1 MKKLFLVAWV
11 AMLTQWM
18 MFAGPV
24 TPEQAQ
30 KIAESYLNKNQLRSG
45 SKPLALTY
53 THRAP
58 SLKSSDADFM
68 MQPAYYYVF
77 NRGTH
82 EGFAIVSADDR
93 TAPVLG
99 YSETG
104 HFDLSKAPAHV
115 RAWMA
120 QYDAEYQY
128 LYSHPEL
135 SIKTKSLRAEAPVR
149 YGEGDI
155 QPLLK
160 EIRWDQ
166 GHPYNSMCPID
177 AGGRSYSGCV
187 ATAMAQIM
195 RMHKWPKKAVEGKFS
210 YQDAGA
216 YVVRSI
222 TFGEKEYEWDK
233 MPENFDDHRNP
244 TTEEADAIGYLLK
257 EVGHAVKMSYS
268 STGSGA
274 YECDALEAFKSRFH
288 FKKKARLQFRAG
300 HTAESWANLILT
312 ELKAGRPLFYCGA
325 GDGGAHAYVCDGY
338 KKDTEMFHFN
348 WGWGGM
354 ANGFYR
360 LNALEPSELGI
371 GAGLGA
377 YNKGQS
383 IIVDLIPHND
393 NGSDEEVRP
402 TAPYLLTR
410 AGSLSSGTRLN
421 AEVTVSQFAYN
432 TISVNIFASTYAKGN
447 DRAVTPID
455 TKQTFYSLGMQR
467 PYPFRFDFDI
477 NTSKYPDGDY
487 EVRYTWSTDKFQS
500 QEPFSPTNDE
510 PQIVYFSVKNGKIVE
525 NSISYDN
532 TLEPLRAKMV
542 EGQTLYAFAPSKVKL
557 QVTNPNKKEYYGP
570 MEFYL
575 SDRKFTYEW
584 RPRTESISS
593 SCITVPAGKT
603 IDVELEFTIDEL
615 EQTQLY
621 PYVRF
626 ANLSKT
632 MLPEYVGYF
641 FERARQSAA
650 QLLVENPITVQ
661 RPTSYKE
668 VTLVATHRNNGTFT
682 YDIDPSTQSVPSFQI
697 CNRGQKALPGS
708 ESNVVI
714 SALLLANV
722 NGKPQAVA
730 IASNSYGQGIPAG
743 QTVEFTPRFSN
754 AGVVKKLNG
763 YTGYVL
769 LKSIIVDKNGNP
781 LQYAAQYPIFYQN
794 IYETKFHSPRP
805 NEEVSVETDE
815 LIVAPNP
822 ANEEAS
828 LQSVLGLNYIS
839 VFAMDGS
846 MVFSRDLNGE
856 THYRFDTSA
865 LPTGRYVVAA
875 TCGDQKVLTAILVV
889 QH

>member
-11 AMLTQWM
+11 AMLAQWM

-30 KIAESYLNKNQLRSG
+30 KIAESYLNQKQLRSS

-58 SLKSSDADFM
+58 SLKSSDADFV

-135 SIKTKSLRAEAPVR
+135 SIKTKSLRAEAPVQ
-149 YGEGDI
+149 YGDGDI
-155 QPLLK
+155 RPLLG

-166 GHPYNSMCPID
+166 GHPYNSMCPMD

-195 RMHKWPKKAVEGKFS
+195 RMHKWPKKSVEGKFS
-210 YQDAGA
+210 YQDPEA
-216 YVVRSI
+216 YVTRSI
-222 TFGEKEYEWDK
+222 TFGEKEYEWNK
-233 MPENFDDHRNP
+233 MPENFDGHRNP

-257 EVGHAVKMSYS
+257 EIGYAAKMSYS
-268 STGSGA
+268 SKGSGA
-274 YECDALEAFKSRFH
+274 WECDALEAFKSRFY
-288 FKKKARLQFRAG
+288 FKKKARLQYRAG

-325 GDGGAHAYVCDGY
+325 GDGGGHAYVCDGY

-377 YNKGQS
+377 YNKGQC
-383 IIVDLIPHND
+383 IIVDLVPDTD
-393 NGSDEEVRP
+393 NNPGEEIRP
-402 TAPYLLTR
+402 TAPFLYTR
-410 AGSLSSGTRLN
+410 ATSLSNGAKLN
-421 AEVTVSQFAYN
+421 ANIVVSQFAN
-432 TISVNIFASTYAKGN
+432 TDLSVRIFASTYAREKVEGQAHIAQKETY
-447 DRAVTPID
+447 R
-455 TKQTFYSLGMQR
+455 SLGMQR
-467 PYPFRFDFDI
+467 PYSFRFEFDI

-487 EVRYTWSTDKFQS
+487 EVRYTWSTDKFQD

-532 TLEPLRAKMV
+532 TLEPLRAKIV
-542 EGQTLYAFAPSKVKL
+542 EGPLYAFAPSKVKL

-570 MEFYL
+570 LEFYL
-575 SDRKFTYEW
+575 SDRKFSYEW

-593 SCITVPAGKT
+593 ACITVPAGKT
-603 IDVELEFTIDEL
+603 IDVELEFTIDKL

-632 MLPEYVGYF
+632 VLLEFVGYF
-641 FERARQSAA
+641 QERLQQSAA
-650 QLLVENPITVQ
+650 QLLLDNPITVQ

-668 VTLVATHRNNGTFT
+668 VTLVATHRNNDTFT
-682 YDIDPSTQSVPSFQI
+682 YDIDPSSQSVPSFQI
-697 CNRGQKALPGS
+697 SNRGQKALPGN

-714 SALLLANV
+714 SALLIVNN
-722 NGKPQAVA
+722 NGKLQVVA
-730 IASNSYGQGIPAG
+730 IASNGYGQGIPAG
-743 QTVEFTPRFSN
+743 QTVEFTPCFSN
-754 AGVVKKLNG
+754 AGIVKKLNG
-763 YTGYVL
+763 YEGYVL
-769 LKSIIVDKNGNP
+769 LQSIIVDENGNP
-781 LQYAAQYPIFYQN
+781 LRYATQYPIFYQK

-805 NEEVSVETDE
+805 NEKVDVESGE

-822 ANEEAS
+822 ANEEAV
-828 LQSVLGLNYIS
+828 LQSALGLNYIS

-846 MVFSRDLNGE
+846 MVFSKDLNGE
-856 THYRFDTSA
+856 THYRFNTSA
-865 LPTGRYVVAA
+865 LPAGRYVVAA